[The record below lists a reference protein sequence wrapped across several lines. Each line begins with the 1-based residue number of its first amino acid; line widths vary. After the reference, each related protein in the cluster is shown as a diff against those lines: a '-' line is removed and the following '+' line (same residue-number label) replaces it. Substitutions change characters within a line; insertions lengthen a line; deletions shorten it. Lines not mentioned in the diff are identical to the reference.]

1 MLRYIITDLT
11 RHRESALL
19 AISRELK
26 QRETFLRPH
35 AHPTPLKH
43 SKKRSVTT
51 SNESF
56 Y

>member
-35 AHPTPLKH
+35 AHPTPLK
-43 SKKRSVTT
+43 V
-51 SNESF
+51 SF
-56 Y
+56 